1 MEMNKVNN
9 SNSTQTMRLVTCTQ
23 DAPYE
28 CAPKNFAFAPQF
40 VPYPLFK
47 IVLLYIGELK

>member
-1 MEMNKVNN
+1 MNKVNN
-9 SNSTQTMRLVTCTQ
+9 NNSTQTMRLVTCTQ

-28 CAPKNFAFAPQF
+28 CAPKNFPFATQF